1 MDAHVQKIRFKEIGK
16 VGIVEMTYD
25 IKCSRYH
32 NKDSMMPVNLDE
44 FADFSS
50 GCV

>member
-1 MDAHVQKIRFKEIGK
+1 MDVHVQKIRFKEIGK

-25 IKCSRYH
+25 IKCGRYH
-32 NKDSMMPVNLDE
+32 NKDSMTPANLDE
-44 FADFSS
+44 FSAFSA